1 MCHFYR
7 DLLVLEYGRAHTSSL
22 ELQDFNDT
30 YAAFVAYDKWFL
42 EKKLEGPTST
52 NSGFLGWD
60 M

>member
-7 DLLVLEYGRAHTSSL
+7 DLLVLEYGRAHTSLS

-42 EKKLEGPTST
+42 EKKTRGAH
-52 NSGFLGWD
+52 FY
-60 M
+60 